1 MEQSMKPAWFHI
13 LVAIAAGHRHG
24 YAIRQDVERRSEGRV
39 RLWPATLY
47 GALSD
52 LVRGGLLAEED
63 GGSADPAGDPRRRC
77 YMLTAEGRLALE
89 AELRQLEALVRAAR
103 VSVSGAGE

>member
-24 YAIRQDVERRSEGRV
+24 YAIRQDVERRSDGRV

-52 LVRGGLLAEED
+52 LVRAGLLVE
-63 GGSADPAGDPRRRC
+63 GGGESADGADDPRRRC
-77 YMLTAEGRLALE
+77 YALTDRGRSALE

-103 VSVSGAGE
+103 VSVFGAGE

>member
-1 MEQSMKPAWFHI
+1 MEQPLKPVWFHI

-24 YAIRQDVERRSEGRV
+24 YAIRHEVERRTEGRV

-52 LVRGGLLAEED
+52 LVRADLLAETDEPGD
-63 GGSADPAGDPRRRC
+63 GEDPRRRL
-77 YMLTAEGRLALE
+77 YVLSSAGRAALE
-89 AELRQLEALVRAAR
+89 AETRRMEDLVRAAR
-103 VSVSGAGE
+103 AGLSGAGG